1 MDLVGEGVPVAVSGA
16 DDVGGSVLTSL
27 IVGVP
32 KGLATRV
39 ADVLGSATETNDVN
53 LAAFVLEVVGS
64 LKLFLP
70 TILVVESIELDVV
83 RRRGS
88 CNDRILAVEQGH
100 HVVTI
105 LDFGLVGGDGDDL
118 VARKHGPD
126 PLLEVSGVLCRVS
139 VTVRFGLRV
148 SRGPRLSPSCHR
160 NFNY

>member
-39 ADVLGSATETNDVN
+39 ADVLGSAIETNDVN

-83 RRRGS
+83 RGEAPAM
-88 CNDRILAVEQGH
+88 IV
-100 HVVTI
+100 
-105 LDFGLVGGDGDDL
+105 F
-118 VARKHGPD
+118 
-126 PLLEVSGVLCRVS
+126 
-139 VTVRFGLRV
+139 LR
-148 SRGPRLSPSCHR
+148 
-160 NFNY
+160 